1 MLNNRRASI
10 EVDTG
15 CQNFGKD
22 LPHLKVS
29 AQPARRGGVLMRNV
43 DQLLEGLEPLILAAL
58 DELCTLDERGVAQ
71 TIALAELRNAIRTL
85 QMHCDLDTTTRQRV
99 DEALELY
106 QRISEVSALRG
117 TVRAELLV
125 SRKSSTC
132 SH

>member
-1 MLNNRRASI
+1 MLNNRQASI

-22 LPHLKVS
+22 LPHVKVS
-29 AQPARRGGVLMRNV
+29 AQPARRGGFLMRNV

-71 TIALAELRNAIRTL
+71 TVALAELRNAIRTL

-99 DEALELY
+99 DEALEMY

-125 SRKSSTC
+125 SRKSSTY

>member
-1 MLNNRRASI
+1 
-10 EVDTG
+10 
-15 CQNFGKD
+15 
-22 LPHLKVS
+22 
-29 AQPARRGGVLMRNV
+29 MRNV

-71 TIALAELRNAIRTL
+71 TIVLAELRNAIRTL

-99 DEALELY
+99 DEALEMY

>member
-1 MLNNRRASI
+1 MLNNRQASI

-22 LPHLKVS
+22 LAHLKVS
-29 AQPARRGGVLMRNV
+29 AQPAHRGGFLMRNV

-71 TIALAELRNAIRTL
+71 TIVLAELRNAIHTL
-85 QMHCDLDTTTRQRV
+85 QMHCDLDTKTRQRV
-99 DEALELY
+99 DEALEMY

-125 SRKSSTC
+125 SRKSLTY